1 MNEQIQESPIENGE
15 EGVTLSRNLSL
26 FSIIMIGVGGMIG
39 AGIFVLTGTA
49 AGVAGPAVIL
59 AFILNGIVTL
69 FTAAAYAELGSAYP
83 EAGGGYLWVKEGLG
97 NLNGFLAGWMDWFA
111 HVVVGTLYALAFGR
125 FATEMMLMAGLDPLF
140 GLSIHQQSL
149 IFTGLIVGF
158 FTFLN
163 AKGSSETTMVGNVV
177 TMTKIVILGFFIIFG
192 MKAMFNTADWP
203 AVFLD
208 DFMPYGAWGIFT
220 AMGIIFIGFE
230 GYEIISQSSEE
241 AINPKRN
248 IPRAIFWS
256 IGIVV
261 VIYVLVGITA
271 IGSVQPPAGMTAYT
285 YLGEKKE
292 IAIIEVAGQTF
303 PWGAGRVLLLIS
315 GLVSTMSALNATTF
329 SSSRVS
335 FAMGREHNLPPI
347 FAKVHPKN
355 FTPYMAVIFSG
366 SLMLIFGLFLPIDDV
381 AAAAAIMFLLLFL
394 QVNVAVMTLR
404 KKRPDLDRGF
414 ITPWFP
420 FIPIVAIVL
429 NAFLALNLFSF
440 SPIAWY
446 VAIAWLIVGALA
458 YFGYFSQ
465 YEAQE
470 KPKEIL
476 LEEVLVRRE
485 YSVMVPVET
494 EREARIVGQVGAV
507 LAQENL
513 GDVHCLHVIKV
524 PKQLT
529 LGEGRHF
536 LKQARPLLDTVI
548 DVAKPHDVPVHT
560 SIRLGRSRAD
570 AIRKTV
576 VENASDLLLLGWSGE
591 TGSKDRFFG
600 SVIDPLLDDPPC
612 EMAVMRYRKQRP
624 LHSILVPVAGGVNS
638 RLAVRLAVQMAQAAE
653 EGPAIVTLM
662 QVVPKGASEG
672 LMIRSEQVLS
682 RSREGFD
689 YTGFLEVV
697 REGDNIVETII
708 SESLGSEEYEPYDL
722 IVIGASN
729 EPLFRNLLAGNVAA
743 QIAQRAKVSVL
754 IAKRRSSPLHSFL
767 RQTVLPSSS
776 EQVLKK

>member
-1 MNEQIQESPIENGE
+1 MNKHNQESQNGKPGE
-15 EGVTLSRNLSL
+15 KVALSRNLSL

-49 AGVAGPAVIL
+49 AGVAGPAVIV
-59 AFILNGIVTL
+59 AFVLNGIVTL

-125 FATEMMLMAGLDPLF
+125 FATEMLLMAGFDPLF
-140 GLSIHQQSL
+140 GMNIHQQSL
-149 IFTGLIVGF
+149 IFTALVVGF

-163 AKGSSETTMVGNVV
+163 AKGSSETTLVGNIV
-177 TMTKIVILGFFIIFG
+177 TMTKIIILGFFILFG
-192 MKAMFNTADWP
+192 TKAMLNTENWP
-203 AVFLD
+203 AIFMD
-208 DFMPYGAWGIFT
+208 DFMPFGAWGIFT

-230 GYEIISQSSEE
+230 GYEIISQASEE

-261 VIYVLVGITA
+261 IIYILVGITA
-271 IGSVQPPAGMTAYT
+271 IGSVQPPPGMSAYE
-285 YLGEKKE
+285 YLGIQKE

-303 PWGAGRVLLLIS
+303 PLGAGRVLLLVS

-335 FAMGREHNLPPI
+335 FAMGREHNLPSI
-347 FAKVHPKN
+347 FARVHQKN

-366 SLMLIFGLFLPIDDV
+366 SLMLVFGLFLPIEDV

-404 KKRPDLDRGF
+404 KKRPDLERGF
-414 ITPWFP
+414 VIPWFP
-420 FIPIVAIVL
+420 FVPIIAIVL
-429 NAFLALNLFSF
+429 NALLALNLFTF

-446 VAIAWLIVGALA
+446 VAIAWLIIGALA

-465 YEAQE
+465 YEALE

-476 LEEVLVRRE
+476 LEEVLVQRE
-485 YSVMVPVET
+485 YSVMLPVET
-494 EREARIVGQVGAV
+494 EQQARIMGTVGAV

-536 LKQARPLLDTVI
+536 LKESRPLLDAVI
-548 DVAKPHDVPVHT
+548 EIAKQHNVPVHT

-576 VENASDLLLLGWSGE
+576 TENASDLLLLGWSGE
-591 TGSKDRFFG
+591 TGSKGRFFG

-612 EMAVMRYRKQRP
+612 ELAVMRYRKQRP

-638 RLAVRLAVQMAQAAE
+638 RLAVRLAVQMAQAEE

-662 QVVPKGASEG
+662 QIVPKGASEG
-672 LMIRSEQVLS
+672 MLIRSEQVL
-682 RSREGFD
+682 RRAREGYD
-689 YTGFLEVV
+689 SAGFLEVI

-708 SESLGSEEYEPYDL
+708 SESLGSEEYTPYDL

-743 QIAQRAKVSVL
+743 QVAQRAEVSVL
-754 IAKRRSSPLHSFL
+754 IAKRRSSSLHSFL

-776 EQVLKK
+776 EQMLK